1 MNSSPFFNP
10 PKCDYSAQLGFVQ
23 THQGFGVRSPGLSWS
38 HKEMPNNDAVLKVQV
53 QSQEAVIQSQSKAW
67 SLWWHCNDLKAVGT
81 AVPTNTITFKPPAQ
95 EGTCTGSPE
104 FTGEERCW
112 AWPKE
117 RRPHSWAQRWK
128 RHAKGTGRLHHI
140 KLCSVKSWMVSF
152 SGMCSSVYLF
162 ALLML
167 ILQTT
172 WARVQ
177 NQYSVL
183 TLALSGGSSLTH

>member
-1 MNSSPFFNP
+1 MLSMTQRTPSPQL
-10 PKCDYSAQLGFVQ
+10 SAEVE
-23 THQGFGVRSPGLSWS
+23 TSCFG
-38 HKEMPNNDAVLKVQV
+38 
-53 QSQEAVIQSQSKAW
+53 
-67 SLWWHCNDLKAVGT
+67 T
-81 AVPTNTITFKPPAQ
+81 
-95 EGTCTGSPE
+95 
-104 FTGEERCW
+104 
-112 AWPKE
+112 
-117 RRPHSWAQRWK
+117 
-128 RHAKGTGRLHHI
+128 KGTGRLHHI

-183 TLALSGGSSLTH
+183 TLALSGGSSLTHSLMFRAETGMFRVFNNVGTEQSQAEQNIPQSIRGRESPIQDWSAMKMSLFGFSQQYTQSSFMC

>member
-1 MNSSPFFNP
+1 MLWEEEAEGREMLSMTQRTPSPQLSAEVETSS
-10 PKCDYSAQLGFVQ
+10 
-23 THQGFGVRSPGLSWS
+23 FG
-38 HKEMPNNDAVLKVQV
+38 
-53 QSQEAVIQSQSKAW
+53 
-67 SLWWHCNDLKAVGT
+67 T
-81 AVPTNTITFKPPAQ
+81 
-95 EGTCTGSPE
+95 
-104 FTGEERCW
+104 
-112 AWPKE
+112 
-117 RRPHSWAQRWK
+117 
-128 RHAKGTGRLHHI
+128 KGTGRLHHI